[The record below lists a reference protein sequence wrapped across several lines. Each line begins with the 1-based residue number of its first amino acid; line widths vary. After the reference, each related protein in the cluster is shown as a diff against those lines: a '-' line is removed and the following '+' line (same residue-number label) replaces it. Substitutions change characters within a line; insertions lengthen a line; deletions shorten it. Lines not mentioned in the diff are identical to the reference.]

1 MSVNYPDFKLQV
13 TGRRLQEASQR
24 TPVTSNLQPVTAGA
38 RQSHRTGGFT
48 LIEILVAIGIFSMV
62 LAAIYSTWTA
72 ILRSSKVGLEA
83 AAAVQRARIA
93 GRTIEETLGSVQSFA
108 LNLPYYAFVC
118 ENGSEAALSFV
129 SRLSPSFPRS
139 GKFAGL
145 DVRRVT
151 FSLEPGRD
159 GGRDLVLRQTP
170 LLMEM
175 DKDEKNYPLVLA
187 KNVKEFK
194 TEFWDTRSQDW
205 IDEWKQTNQIPVLVK
220 VTLKLAD
227 NAYSSQVRQ
236 QVTRIVSLPS
246 VTVQPGWQAPR
257 LQPGPGTPGT
267 PGNPATPGN
276 PGTPPGTP
284 GSPGFIPSPVIP
296 GLPVNVGGKP

>member
-1 MSVNYPDFKLQV
+1 MKIRCKLSDCSAA
-13 TGRRLQEASQR
+13 RAF
-24 TPVTSNLQPVTAGA
+24 GA
-38 RQSHRTGGFT
+38 RSSASGFSRFRLSGFFRPSAFGFRPSATRAFT
-48 LIEILVAIGIFSMV
+48 LVEILIAIGIFSMV

-72 ILRSSKVGLEA
+72 ILRASKVGLEA

-108 LNLPYYAFVC
+108 LNQAYYAFVS
-118 ENGSEAALSFV
+118 ENGSEATLSFV

-151 FSLEPGRD
+151 FSLEQNHD
-159 GGRDLVLRQTP
+159 GGRQLVLRQTP

-175 DKDEKNYPLVLA
+175 DKDERNYPLVLA

-194 TEFWDTRSQDW
+194 TEFWEMRLQDW
-205 IDEWKQTNQIPVLVK
+205 MDEWKQTNQIPVLVR

-227 NAYSSQVRQ
+227 NAYSTQVRQ

-257 LQPGPGTPGT
+257 QQPGPGGV
-267 PGNPATPGN
+267 GN
-276 PGTPPGTP
+276 PGAP
-284 GSPGFIPSPVIP
+284 GSPGLPGSPGVLPSPVIP
-296 GLPVNVGGKP
+296 GNPGNPGFPR

>member
-1 MSVNYPDFKLQV
+1 
-13 TGRRLQEASQR
+13 
-24 TPVTSNLQPVTAGA
+24 
-38 RQSHRTGGFT
+38 
-48 LIEILVAIGIFSMV
+48 MV

-72 ILRSSKVGLEA
+72 ILRSRKVGLDA
-83 AAAVQRARIA
+83 AAAVQRARIT

-108 LNLPYYAFVC
+108 ANNNYYAFVA
-118 ENGSEAALSFV
+118 ENGSDATLSFV

-151 FSLEPGRD
+151 FSLESSPD
-159 GGRDLVLRQTP
+159 GARQLVLRQTP

-194 TEFWDTRSQDW
+194 TEFWDTRLQDW
-205 IDEWKQTNQIPVLVK
+205 IDEWKQTNQIPALVK

-227 NAYSSQVRQ
+227 TAFSSQVRQ
-236 QVTRIVSLPS
+236 AVTRIVSLPS
-246 VTVQPGWQAPR
+246 VMVQPIWQVPRILPGVGAPG
-257 LQPGPGTPGT
+257 QPGGQPGMPGVPGAPGSPLPGTPGM
-267 PGNPATPGN
+267 
-276 PGTPPGTP
+276 
-284 GSPGFIPSPVIP
+284 IPSPMVP
-296 GLPVNVGGKP
+296 GAPRGGIVPQ

>member
-1 MSVNYPDFKLQV
+1 MNIAREKPQAIR
-13 TGRRLQEASQR
+13 TGLKAASIGRLLPGR
-24 TPVTSNLQPVTAGA
+24 
-38 RQSHRTGGFT
+38 GGFT
-48 LIEILVAIGIFSMV
+48 LVEILVAIGIFSMV

-108 LNLPYYAFVC
+108 LNQSYYSFVS
-118 ENGSEAALSFV
+118 ENGSEAMLSFV

-151 FSLEPGRD
+151 FSVDPGKD

-170 LLMEM
+170 LLMDM

-194 TEFWDTRSQDW
+194 TEFWDTRTQDW

-220 VTLKLAD
+220 VTLKLSD
-227 NAYSSQVRQ
+227 NAYSTQVRQ
-236 QVTRIVSLPS
+236 QVTRIISLPS

-257 LQPGPGTPGT
+257 QQQAPIP
-267 PGNPATPGN
+267 NPAN
-276 PGTPPGTP
+276 PTP
-284 GSPGFIPSPVIP
+284 GSGGPVSPIPQGGGPLNPNFPGGRSQ
-296 GLPVNVGGKP
+296 